1 MLEFID
7 KYFNTIPII
16 IWFVVSVIMVIANGD
31 DK

>member
-16 IWFVVSVIMVIANGD
+16 IWFVVSVIMVIVNGD